1 MVEEDEDYEGGK
13 AEEEEGGGKRRARKL
28 TVKKGDGGASVTLAK
43 PLQGPA
49 KAPRDAYGSQAVP
62 AASIGALCAR
72 FVATCMTP
80 AGAAATTVR
89 LVRQGGGAAL
99 TGRARRYRYRCAR
112 LWNCNFSIARYGSAG
127 RSSGPRPGAACPAL
141 HRCRRIQQTEAAV
154 FAADAL
160 LREAAEAQHRHR
172 QGTRSTRRA
181 RTSARGVGPQRRLL
195 RAPACT
201 PAVGKCSPLAPH

>member
-1 MVEEDEDYEGGK
+1 MVEEDEDYEGGE

-43 PLQGPA
+43 PLQGPT

-99 TGRARRYRYRCAR
+99 TGRARRYRYRRAR
-112 LWNCNFSIARYGSAG
+112 LWNCNFSIARYSSAG
-127 RSSGPRPGAACPAL
+127 RCSGPRLVLLVQRYTAAGVFSRQRPPYLRPMPSCA
-141 HRCRRIQQTEAAV
+141 RRPKPSIAI
-154 FAADAL
+154 
-160 LREAAEAQHRHR
+160 
-172 QGTRSTRRA
+172 G
-181 RTSARGVGPQRRLL
+181 RGRGRPVDVHVLS
-195 RAPACT
+195 C
-201 PAVGKCSPLAPH
+201 